1 MPKLSSATFACVD
14 VETTGLDIKNDRVIE
29 VAAVLFTEDRVVDE
43 ISTLVNPQR
52 EIPKASQEIHNISE
66 AMVQG
71 QPTIGEVLPKL
82 LAFLGCHTI
91 VGHGIPF
98 DIGILCEEA
107 ARCHIPCTLDK
118 NPFIDTL
125 RLARL
130 YGESPSNSLDVL
142 RRHFNIQAEG
152 SHRAHGDVLV
162 NIQVFWHLTK
172 QFSTTEQV
180 FAALEKPILMK
191 NMPLGKHKGR
201 SFREIPLDYLCW
213 AARQDFD
220 RDLLFSLRSEIAR
233 RKKGGTFGEAA
244 NPFQTCLTER

>member
-1 MPKLSSATFACVD
+1 MPKLNSATFACID
-14 VETTGLDIKNDRVIE
+14 VETTGLDVKNDRVIE
-29 VAAVLFTEDRVVDE
+29 VAAVLFTEGKIIDE
-43 ISTLVNPQR
+43 FVTLVDPLR
-52 EIPKASQEIHNISE
+52 EIPKASQEIHNITNE
-66 AMVQG
+66 MVQG
-71 QPTIGEVLPKL
+71 QPKIGEVLPKL
-82 LAFLGCHTI
+82 ISFVGHHPI
-91 VGHGIPF
+91 VGHGIQF
-98 DIGILCEEA
+98 DISILCEEA
-107 ARCHIPCTLDK
+107 ARCGIPCTLNK

-152 SHRAHGDVLV
+152 AHRAHGDALV
-162 NIQVFWHLTK
+162 NIQVFRHLTSK
-172 QFSTTEQV
+172 FLTTEQV

-201 SFREIPLDYLCW
+201 PLREIPLDYLCW
-213 AARQDFD
+213 AARQEFD

-244 NPFQTCLTER
+244 NPFHGL

>member
-1 MPKLSSATFACVD
+1 MSKLNSATFACID

-29 VAAVLFTEDRVVDE
+29 VAAVLFTEDSIIDE
-43 ISTLVNPQR
+43 FQTLVDPQR
-52 EIPKASQEIHNISE
+52 EIPKASQEIHNISDE
-66 AMVQG
+66 MVQG
-71 QPTIGEVLPKL
+71 QPKIREVLPNL
-82 LAFLGCHTI
+82 LAFVGRHTI
-91 VGHGIPF
+91 IGHGIQF
-98 DIGILCEEA
+98 DINILCEEA
-107 ARCHIPCTLDK
+107 ARCGIPCTLNR

-152 SHRAHGDVLV
+152 AHRAHGDALV
-162 NIQVFWHLTK
+162 NIQVFRHLTA
-172 QFSTTEQV
+172 QFSTTDQI
-180 FAALEKPILMK
+180 FATLEKPISMK

-201 SFREIPLDYLCW
+201 SLREIPLDYLCW

-244 NPFQTCLTER
+244 NPFHGL